1 MFNTQ
6 VKEIEIPFDRPK
18 RRTHFLKGPIPWREF
33 SAAACMPGK
42 ALAVFVAIHHRVA
55 LTGMATVTLPKALL
69 IELGVSRDAK
79 ARALR
84 DLEGRSLIS
93 VERASGRT
101 ARIRLLALERS
112 NPEDA
117 NRPMA
122 FWNWK
127 HHD

>member
-6 VKEIEIPFDRPK
+6 VKEIEIPFDQPK
-18 RRTHFLKGPIPWREF
+18 RRARFLKGPIPWREL
-33 SAAACMPGK
+33 STAACMPGK

-69 IELGVSRDAK
+69 MELGVSRDAK

-101 ARIRLLALERS
+101 AKIRLLALKHS
-112 NPEDA
+112 NAADA
-117 NRPMA
+117 DRPVA
-122 FWNWK
+122 FF
-127 HHD
+127 